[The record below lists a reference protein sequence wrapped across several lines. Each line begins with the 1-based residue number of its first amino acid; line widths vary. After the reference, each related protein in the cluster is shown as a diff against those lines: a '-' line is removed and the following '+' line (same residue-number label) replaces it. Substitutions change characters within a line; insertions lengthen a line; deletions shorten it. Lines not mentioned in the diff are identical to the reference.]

1 MSLPASMDV
10 SLLCL
15 PCAGASA
22 GMYLRW
28 RRLLPSWVRLV
39 PVELPGRGTRMSDAF
54 VENFEALV
62 AHLCEQHERECAGSY
77 ALFGHSMGGLI
88 AHGMAMHWRE
98 KARRMPE
105 ALFVSATPSP
115 QHRDPSFFA
124 GKETDSA
131 LIADLRRQGGTPREV
146 FEDAGMLRSVL
157 DTLRADYRVCM
168 SYRSRHDRRL
178 AVPLHV
184 FAGRQDDID
193 SGRILAWDSETSARF
208 SARWFDGGHFFI
220 RQHEAAVV
228 SEVTRRL
235 LGDAPE
241 MAHESALSA

>member
-1 MSLPASMDV
+1 MAV

-54 VENFEALV
+54 IENFEALV
-62 AHLCEQHERECAGSY
+62 THLCEEHERECDGLY

-98 KARRMPE
+98 KGRRMPE
-105 ALFVSATPSP
+105 ALFVSASP
-115 QHRDPSFFA
+115 APKHRDVSYFA
-124 GKETDSA
+124 AKETDAA

-146 FEDAGMLRSVL
+146 FEDPGMLRSVL
-157 DTLRADYRVCM
+157 DTLRADYRVCLG
-168 SYRSRHDRRL
+168 YRSRHDRPL
-178 AVPLHV
+178 AVPLHI
-184 FAGRQDDID
+184 FAGRQDDIEA
-193 SGRILAWDSETSARF
+193 GRILAWGSETSAQF
-208 SARWFDGGHFFI
+208 SVRWFDGGHFFI

-241 MAHESALSA
+241 MAHGPALSA